1 MQSLL
6 LQPVVEPGIS
16 PFALSENG
24 NSNRDKKK
32 KECNKKKIK
41 RLRIRIRTD
50 MKYIPIH
57 ILQALPRQPEVRCPQ
72 EVSYVLQVQPRLQLI
87 DASVFPKPM
96 ERGKTHT
103 MLPWDICSQQIQKL

>member
-32 KECNKKKIK
+32 KKSAIRKKLK
-41 RLRIRIRTD
+41 D
-50 MKYIPIH
+50 
-57 ILQALPRQPEVRCPQ
+57 
-72 EVSYVLQVQPRLQLI
+72 
-87 DASVFPKPM
+87 
-96 ERGKTHT
+96 
-103 MLPWDICSQQIQKL
+103 